1 MFVYSFFSKMVRKS
15 NSLPPSRLQREVFVI
30 TFSHRRERRKRR
42 QEHAARDEELD
53 QEVEE
58 VDTLE
63 DPNKNRDDEKDEK
76 QESSEE
82 KKDCKE
88 ECDVQMTTFDNPSP
102 DEIKQLQAQ
111 PKKPSE
117 KKME

>member
-1 MFVYSFFSKMVRKS
+1 MYGLIFLMYAVVACVLFWLMA
-15 NSLPPSRLQREVFVI
+15 N
-30 TFSHRRERRKRR
+30 RRERRKRR

-58 VDTLE
+58 VDILE
-63 DPNKNRDDEKDEK
+63 DPNDRDEEKDEK
-76 QESSEE
+76 QESSDE

-88 ECDVQMTTFDNPSP
+88 ECDVQGTTFDNPSP

>member
-58 VDTLE
+58 VDILE
-63 DPNKNRDDEKDEK
+63 DPNDRDEEKDEK
-76 QESSEE
+76 QESSDE

-88 ECDVQMTTFDNPSP
+88 ECDVQETTFDNPSP

>member
-1 MFVYSFFSKMVRKS
+1 MVRKS

-58 VDTLE
+58 VDILE
-63 DPNKNRDDEKDEK
+63 DPNDRDEEKDEK
-76 QESSEE
+76 QESSDE

-88 ECDVQMTTFDNPSP
+88 ECDVQETTFDNPSP